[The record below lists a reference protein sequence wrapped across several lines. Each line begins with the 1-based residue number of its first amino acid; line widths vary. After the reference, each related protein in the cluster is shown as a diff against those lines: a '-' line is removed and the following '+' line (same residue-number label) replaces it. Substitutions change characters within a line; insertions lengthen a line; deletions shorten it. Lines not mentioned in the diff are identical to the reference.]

1 MIKTTP
7 IRLRV
12 VALVWGL
19 LLAANT
25 LADFSESH
33 FVRVSMDGAVAAEFT
48 PKEWNT
54 KTHPNKLQKSI
65 GGNGSLGIGY
75 RYANKGLIVDVG
87 IGCGYTYY
95 NNALTDS
102 LASASNS
109 KKRPDSTLYRPDA
122 WNYYTYPKNENIIMG
137 VDTGFTKRHDYIRR
151 LSLQVP
157 LMIGGEWRSWY
168 AMGGIKVNVN
178 VYSKQREEGM
188 ATPYMTGYMWW
199 KKDPVTG
206 ETNTDFSPEN
216 SIAAGNEYAQ
226 IGRDM
231 EYGAQDNYIDELT
244 GESTPWRN
252 RENWEQKS
260 IPVTVDLRLCAE
272 IGYRLNYRNTSRG
285 YHGNDTR
292 FDYYIAA
299 FAEYG
304 VYHTTSYIPFEFGV
318 RMTAIFEVKK
328 KPAFRWEEPQRGDAG
343 KKRIPNRYMR

>member
-7 IRLRV
+7 VRLRV

-33 FVRVSMDGAVAAEFT
+33 FVRVSMDGAVATEFT

-54 KTHPNKLQKSI
+54 KKHPNKLQRSI
-65 GGNGSLGIGY
+65 GGNGAIGIGY
-75 RYANKGLIVDVG
+75 RYANKGLLVDVG

-95 NNALTDS
+95 NNELTDS

-109 KKRPDSTLYRPDA
+109 KTDANGKPLRPDV

-137 VDTGFTKRHDYIRR
+137 VDTGFTLRHDYIRR

-178 VYSKQREEGM
+178 VYSMQREEGE

-199 KKDPVTG
+199 KTDPVTG
-206 ETNTDFSPEN
+206 KANTDFSPEN

-226 IGRDM
+226 LGQKTDYGVRNGYSGRD
-231 EYGAQDNYIDELT
+231 E
-244 GESTPWRN
+244 WRN
-252 RENWEQKS
+252 RSNWTS
-260 IPVTVDLRLCAE
+260 DNIPVTFDLRLCAE

-292 FDYYIAA
+292 FDYYISA

-304 VYHTTSYIPFEFGV
+304 VYRTTPYIPFEFGV

-328 KPAFRWEEPQRGDAG
+328 KPAFRWEETQRGDAG
-343 KKRIPNRYMR
+343 KKRIPNRYML